1 MTLPDNVP
9 AFAEDFRSHQLSFQA
24 HLNGGLPNVDPY
36 PPSFFP
42 PSSSWNSAEKDLFY
56 HGLAIYSRLRPDL
69 ISQHIQTKSTFD
81 VCSYLDFLETAL
93 QRLAEDSE
101 CTMTIDRREIEPAME
116 MSERWIQQEEIN
128 AEILLATDQSNESH
142 SSPAMVV
149 SEEQSCPGAQ
159 SFSEALDAGECH
171 DLHHLDTTCLRV
183 LETILREAEA
193 EVHPVTDEM
202 STPDSPGAINTPRN
216 YAMSQ
221 GYSKIIYSFFIHR
234 FTLIYLRS
242 KLNKKHCRRCRA
254 KLMT

>member
-1 MTLPDNVP
+1 MTLPDNAT
-9 AFAEDFRSHQLSFQA
+9 AFAEDFRNHQLSFQA
-24 HLNGGLPNVDPY
+24 HLNGRLPNVDPC

-116 MSERWIQQEEIN
+116 MSERWIQQEEVN
-128 AEILLATDQSNESH
+128 AEILSATDQSNEPH
-142 SSPAMVV
+142 SSPPTVV
-149 SEEQSCPGAQ
+149 YQQQSCLGAQ
-159 SFSEALDAGECH
+159 SISETSDAGKCH
-171 DLHHLDTTCLRV
+171 DLHHLDTTCLQV

-193 EVHPVTDEM
+193 EVHSVTDEM
-202 STPDSPGAINTPRN
+202 STLDSPGAINTPRDF
-216 YAMSQ
+216 AISQ
-221 GYSKIIYSFFIHR
+221 GCSKIIYSICIYQFI
-234 FTLIYLRS
+234 LIYLCLSRTS
-242 KLNKKHCRRCRA
+242 SVA
-254 KLMT
+254 GGVG